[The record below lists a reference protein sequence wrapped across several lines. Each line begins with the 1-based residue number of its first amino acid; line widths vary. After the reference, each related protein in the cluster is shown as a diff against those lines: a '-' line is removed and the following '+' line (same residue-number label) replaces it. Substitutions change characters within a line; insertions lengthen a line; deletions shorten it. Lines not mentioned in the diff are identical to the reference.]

1 MSTKSS
7 GKKKTARSAHCP
19 DTFAKELEQKR
30 AKAKGGALV
39 TWVSRTGS

>member
-1 MSTKSS
+1 VER
-7 GKKKTARSAHCP
+7 KTAISAYQYCP